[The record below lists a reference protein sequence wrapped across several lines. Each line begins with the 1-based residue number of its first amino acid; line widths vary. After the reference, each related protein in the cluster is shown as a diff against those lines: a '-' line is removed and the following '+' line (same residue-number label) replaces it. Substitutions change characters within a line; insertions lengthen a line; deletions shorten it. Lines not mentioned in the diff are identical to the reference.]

1 MAVVV
6 MKPFGGITMPNITT
20 QVADSSSFGQ
30 APIRVGS
37 SSFSRPAALIG
48 GATALIAL
56 TAIATTLVVRPA
68 AQHTGDP
75 AAEARVAAV
84 AAQSL
89 LASPSPSP
97 SPAPTTNK
105 AAGTVESDKPAPND
119 GDEKP
124 EPKVAAKPPLSKPAP
139 RAQAPHHSGNT
150 TTAAASP
157 AAPEHRAAAPAC
169 ATCGVVESVA
179 PFKQKGEGSGV
190 GAVAGGVLGGVVGH
204 QVGGGNGRKA
214 MTVLGA
220 IGGGLAGNEIEKRQ
234 RSTTL
239 YSVKVRME
247 DGSLRSVTQQTAP
260 TVGEKVTV
268 DGSQIRARG

>member
-1 MAVVV
+1 MAVI
-6 MKPFGGITMPNITT
+6 KNPFGGTTMSNITT
-20 QVADSSSFGQ
+20 QVANSSGFGER
-30 APIRVGS
+30 PIRVGGS

-68 AQHTGDP
+68 AQHIGDP
-75 AAEARVAAV
+75 GAEARVAAV

-89 LASPSPSP
+89 LASPAQAA
-97 SPAPTTNK
+97 PANNK
-105 AAGTVESDKPAPND
+105 VAGTVDGDKTAPND
-119 GDEKP
+119 GDDKP
-124 EPKVAAKPPLSKPAP
+124 EPKAAAKPAPAKPAP
-139 RAQAPHHSGNT
+139 RTQHAPRHGGNGT
-150 TTAAASP
+150 KAASP
-157 AAPEHRAAAPAC
+157 AAAPDRVAAAAC
-169 ATCGVVESVA
+169 TTCGVIESVT
-179 PFKQKGEGSGV
+179 PFQKKGEGSGV
-190 GAVAGGVLGGVVGH
+190 GAVAGGVVGGVVGH

-220 IGGGLAGNEIEKRQ
+220 IGGGLAGHEIEKRQ

-239 YSVKVRME
+239 YSVKVRMD
-247 DGSLRSVTQQTAP
+247 DGSLRSLTQQTAP

>member
-1 MAVVV
+1 MS
-6 MKPFGGITMPNITT
+6 NITT
-20 QVADSSSFGQ
+20 QVAKSSGFGEQ
-30 APIRVGS
+30 PIRVG

-68 AQHTGDP
+68 AHVGDTG
-75 AAEARVAAV
+75 AEARTAAV
-84 AAQSL
+84 AAQAL
-89 LASPSPSP
+89 LSSPSS
-97 SPAPTTNK
+97 SSNK
-105 AAGTVESDKPAPND
+105 VAGTVDGDKPAPND

-124 EPKVAAKPPLSKPAP
+124 EPKAVAKPPAAKPAP
-139 RAQAPHHSGNT
+139 RPERAQAPRQGGT
-150 TTAAASP
+150 TTSAASP
-157 AAPEHRAAAPAC
+157 AAPERVAAAPC
-169 ATCGVVESVA
+169 TTCGVIESVT

-204 QVGGGNGRKA
+204 QVGGGNGKKA

-220 IGGGLAGNEIEKRQ
+220 IGGGMAGHEIEKRQ